1 MKPGVLFSTMNPFTS
16 PSATSRAQIIVTSPQ
31 VAFPIHFFCPFST
44 HESPSRRAVVRRPR
58 EVPEP
63 TSGSVKPKE
72 PIFSSRAIGG
82 SHFCFCSSEPPRK
95 IDPIANPLWTPKNVA
110 NEESTRA
117 ISIAA
122 KPASSVLPPAHS

>member
-1 MKPGVLFSTMNPFTS
+1 MNPFTW
-16 PSATSRAQIIVTSPQ
+16 PSATSRAQIIVRSPK
-31 VAFPIHFFCPFST
+31 VALPIHFFCPFST
-44 HESPSRRAVVRRPR
+44 HESPSRRAVVSRPP

-95 IDPIANPLWTPKNVA
+95 IDPIANPLCTQKEGG
-110 NEESTRA
+110 NEESTPPIC
-117 ISIAA
+117 IS
-122 KPASSVLPPAHS
+122 

>member
-1 MKPGVLFSTMNPFTS
+1 MNPFTW

-31 VAFPIHFFCPFST
+31 VALPIHFFCPFST
-44 HESPSRRAVVRRPR
+44 QLSPSRRAVVNRPP

-82 SHFCFCSSEPPRK
+82 SHFCFCSSQPSRK
-95 IDPIANPLWTPKNVA
+95 IEPIANPLWTPKKVA
-110 NEESTRA
+110 KEEQ
-117 ISIAA
+117 
-122 KPASSVLPPAHS
+122 KQKWLPPMSAPEK